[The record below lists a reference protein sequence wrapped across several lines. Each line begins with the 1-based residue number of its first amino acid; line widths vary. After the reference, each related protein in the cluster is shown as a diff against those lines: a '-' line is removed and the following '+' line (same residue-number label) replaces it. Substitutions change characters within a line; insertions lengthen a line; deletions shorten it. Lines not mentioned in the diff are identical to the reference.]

1 MWQFYKRYFGGSEL
15 GTQEPS
21 FSVENQSGWAGEGAN
36 TRAFT
41 GISYR
46 SLSPFPR
53 DPHADPRNPVPRDR
67 SSLDRHPVYH
77 MLVTSALTPG
87 VTFSFSSQNVPAT
100 ALSQVKPGFLP
111 LATPLS
117 RSHSYSHTC
126 LHTQPCPCKKASPL
140 KLLPF
145 G

>member
-53 DPHADPRNPVPRDR
+53 DPHADPRNPVPRD
-67 SSLDRHPVYH
+67 HPTQVNSVAAGIREPTQVQ
-77 MLVTSALTPG
+77 LV
-87 VTFSFSSQNVPAT
+87 
-100 ALSQVKPGFLP
+100 
-111 LATPLS
+111 
-117 RSHSYSHTC
+117 
-126 LHTQPCPCKKASPL
+126 
-140 KLLPF
+140 LLPRF
-145 G
+145 VALNKFRLSSVSHL